1 MNLFIQTLIESI
13 IQVVV
18 FSIIPIIWW
27 LITSKKEKS
36 FWYWIGLKKI
46 RNAKENRTVVWMVS
60 VSTAFLLL
68 LLLILYTMRNV
79 ETATSDF
86 SGLGVAALPAILIY
100 AIFKTALSE
109 EFVFRGF
116 ILKRVSVKFGFH
128 AGNMVQCILF
138 GLMHGVMFFS
148 VTSVINAVLITLFTS
163 GIGWCMGYINEK
175 KAEGSILPSW
185 CIHAAANIFSG
196 ICSAF
201 MLFA

>member
-86 SGLGVAALPAILIY
+86 S
-100 AIFKTALSE
+100 
-109 EFVFRGF
+109 
-116 ILKRVSVKFGFH
+116 
-128 AGNMVQCILF
+128 
-138 GLMHGVMFFS
+138 
-148 VTSVINAVLITLFTS
+148 VIICLVNS
-163 GIGWCMGYINEK
+163 GATNHIV
-175 KAEGSILPSW
+175 
-185 CIHAAANIFSG
+185 
-196 ICSAF
+196 
-201 MLFA
+201 